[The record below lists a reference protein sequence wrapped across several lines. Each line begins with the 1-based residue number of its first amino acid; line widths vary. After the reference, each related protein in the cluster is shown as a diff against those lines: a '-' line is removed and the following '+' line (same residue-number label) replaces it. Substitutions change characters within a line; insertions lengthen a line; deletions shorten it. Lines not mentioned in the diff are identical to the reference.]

1 MPATAELSYCAGEV
15 RRHDADRFFATF
27 FAPKYHR
34 EDLFALYAFN
44 LETSKTNKIGSETM
58 LGAI

>member
-1 MPATAELSYCAGEV
+1 MQATTELSYCAGEV
-15 RRHDADRFFATF
+15 RRLDADRFFATF
-27 FAPKYHR
+27 FVPKDHR

-44 LETSKTNKIGSETM
+44 LVISKTREIVSKTM

>member
-1 MPATAELSYCAGEV
+1 MTRTDFLRP
-15 RRHDADRFFATF
+15 F

-44 LETSKTNKIGSETM
+44 LETPKTNEIVSETM